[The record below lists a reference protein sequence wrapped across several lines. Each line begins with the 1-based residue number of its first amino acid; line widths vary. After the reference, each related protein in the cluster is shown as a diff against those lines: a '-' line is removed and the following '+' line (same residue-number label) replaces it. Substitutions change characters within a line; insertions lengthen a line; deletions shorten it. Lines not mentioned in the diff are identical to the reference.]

1 MCVYLRPPPPHRTKQ
16 DAGPDIVVAT
26 PAKAV
31 AHVTAKVRLVCG
43 QMYVCLCM
51 PLCEHSTCSE
61 RAAWGVI
68 QIRHQRLC
76 VWCVLSDLL
85 QCVEGC
91 VCSALSCPL
100 LLRLLSFLQSL
111 QLKSSLE
118 VLVVDEADLTFS
130 YGFEEDMRRLLPHLP
145 RIHQAIL
152 MSATLS
158 ADVVTLK
165 KLVLHN
171 PVSGRCVYVCVCEDA
186 G

>member
-1 MCVYLRPPPPHRTKQ
+1 MGRCMSVCVCRCVSTQH
-16 DAGPDIVVAT
+16 
-26 PAKAV
+26 AV
-31 AHVTAKVRLVCG
+31 R
-43 QMYVCLCM
+43 
-51 PLCEHSTCSE
+51 E
-61 RAAWGVI
+61 RRGESSKFVI
-68 QIRHQRLC
+68 RGC
-76 VWCVLSDLL
+76 VSSVSCSDLL

-171 PVSGRCVYVCVCEDA
+171 PVSV
-186 G
+186 